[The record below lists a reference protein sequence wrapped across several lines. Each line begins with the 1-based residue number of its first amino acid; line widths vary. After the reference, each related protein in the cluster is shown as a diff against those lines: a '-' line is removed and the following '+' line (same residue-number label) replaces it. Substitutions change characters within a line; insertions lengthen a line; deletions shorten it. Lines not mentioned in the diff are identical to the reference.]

1 MARANL
7 RVVVN
12 PTNPRADAPHRLRR
26 FLRWHAAQLAMLPP
40 IPDEPGFV
48 FVARTLAWSGDNGAR
63 QPVMRALERNFAHA
77 LFAELAAFDVALGFD
92 KPRPSDQTL

>member
-1 MARANL
+1 MARATL

-26 FLRWHAAQLAMLPP
+26 FLRWHAAQLTKLAP

-48 FVARTLAWSGDNGAR
+48 LVARTLTWSGDNGAR
-63 QPVMRALERNFAHA
+63 QPVMRALERNFAQV
-77 LFAELAAFDVALGFD
+77 LFAALAA
-92 KPRPSDQTL
+92 SDQTL